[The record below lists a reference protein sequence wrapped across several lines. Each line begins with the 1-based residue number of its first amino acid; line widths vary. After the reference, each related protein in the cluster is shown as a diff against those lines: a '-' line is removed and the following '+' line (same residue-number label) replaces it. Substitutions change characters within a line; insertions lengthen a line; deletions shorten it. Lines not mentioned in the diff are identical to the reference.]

1 MSSRRR
7 CQERDLHVHCQ
18 PGTLDAL
25 YREFRSRGVRM
36 PDGYKDGPV
45 TRPYG
50 VRDFSVI
57 DPGGYDLVF
66 GEEC

>member
-1 MSSRRR
+1 
-7 CQERDLHVHCQ
+7 
-18 PGTLDAL
+18 
-25 YREFRSRGVRM
+25 M